1 MIKCILLLIAI
12 VAYDV
17 IFVTGAVKD
26 EIFLRGTNDHT
37 STPTAK
43 IEGTNEATLF
53 IRALYQDCDDSNDDY
68 LAASFLQEPKK
79 TIVSNKF
86 TRDATRNGLATVS
99 LNNAVYFSART
110 VYLDKILQDAI
121 ENGIKQVVVIAAGYD
136 SRAYRFGKQG

>member
-17 IFVTGAVKD
+17 IFAGAVED
-26 EIFLRGTNDHT
+26 EILLRGTNDHT
-37 STPTAK
+37 SSTPTAK

-79 TIVSNKF
+79 TIASNKF
-86 TRDATRNGLATVS
+86 TRDAARNGLANVS
-99 LNNAVYFSART
+99 QNNVVYFSART
-110 VYLDKILQDAI
+110 VYLDSLLKDAI
-121 ENGIKQVVVIAAGYD
+121 ENGIKQVVIIAAGYD
-136 SRAYRFGKQG
+136 SRA